1 VSLIYDA
8 GVLIA
13 ADRNNRNVWADH
25 RVRLELGLTP
35 FTTAPVIAQVS
46 RSARQAQLRRFLRG
60 CEVLPFSQTHAH
72 KVGALLGK
80 AHTSDV
86 VDAHVAVVASEI
98 DAGILTSDPHDLRH
112 LVNHLSR
119 RVVVQTLDE

>member
-1 VSLIYDA
+1 VIYDA

-35 FTTAPVIAQVS
+35 FTTAPVSAQVS
-46 RSARQAQLRRFLRG
+46 RSLRQAQLHRFLRG
-60 CEVLPFSQTHAH
+60 CEVLPFVQSQAH

-80 AHTSDV
+80 ANTSDV
-86 VDAHVAVVASEI
+86 VDAHLAVAALDI
-98 DAGILTSDPHDLRH
+98 DAVILTSDPNDLRH
-112 LVNHLSR
+112 LADHLPR
-119 RVVVQTLDE
+119 RVAIQTLNE